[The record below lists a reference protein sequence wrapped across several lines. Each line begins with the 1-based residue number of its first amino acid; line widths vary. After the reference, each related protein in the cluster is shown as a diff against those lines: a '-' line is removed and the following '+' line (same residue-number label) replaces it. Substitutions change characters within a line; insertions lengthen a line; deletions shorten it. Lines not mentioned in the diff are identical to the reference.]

1 MGFDLS
7 NYEQVKDRIT
17 RFYSDHPDG
26 RILTELVTA
35 PGELGTHASFKAL
48 VYLGDTLKAT
58 GYAYEAQGQGVNRDA
73 WVENCETSAIGRAL
87 ANMDYCGSLR
97 PSREEMTKVNPK
109 PDSPPAKDQC
119 SALADNLKLS
129 GDERKQMYN
138 DAGQNYSNL
147 LIMLKAKMDLRDD
160 TMAHIDDTLDKVWEA
175 GK

>member
-35 PGELGTHASFKAL
+35 PAELGTHASFKAL

-58 GYAYEAQGQGVNRDA
+58 GYAYESQGQGVNRDA

-97 PSREEMTKVNPK
+97 PSQEEMTKVK
-109 PDSPPAKDQC
+109 PDAPPAKDQC
-119 SALADNLKLS
+119 SALADKLKLS

-147 LIMLKAKMDLRDD
+147 LIMLKAKSSERDA
-160 TMAHIDDTLDKVWEA
+160 MALIDNALDKVWEA
-175 GK
+175 SK